1 MKIEIDSILES
12 QIRRYERSVIRES
25 GVCGLS
31 IVLSMLVKEMDS
43 KLNKSLNSQS
53 EQKIDYVPYYPSY
66 SSYPGIGYPPQ
77 TWYSTSGNTEASLNP

>member
-25 GVCGLS
+25 GVGGLS

-43 KLNKSLNSQS
+43 KLNNKEL
-53 EQKIDYVPYYPSY
+53 EK
-66 SSYPGIGYPPQ
+66 GK
-77 TWYSTSGNTEASLNP
+77 

>member
-25 GVCGLS
+25 GVGGLS

-43 KLNKSLNSQS
+43 HPPYKPLNWSITNG
-53 EQKIDYVPYYPSY
+53 DTV
-66 SSYPGIGYPPQ
+66 
-77 TWYSTSGNTEASLNP
+77 TSVNP